1 VKGQDRAVA
10 LIVFV
15 LMAITSPRAQQQPSP
30 GPQLITRLPESTIT
44 GLVGIQPL
52 TSGTLEE
59 AIHLGSEKETGD
71 VISRGLLVVAYDRAF
86 PGGLPRTPDEMQ
98 RAQDRA
104 GVGKVPPE
112 FVAVWL
118 GNIPFS
124 VFIESPFVRAASQ
137 VSEARRKY
145 QPQPVLNVGVLNASK
160 VTVVVSP
167 GRDFTKADAIE
178 NVVIKRGTDILRPTA
193 TTLTPTV
200 ISNAMGA
207 SRELSQGR
215 FTFDFPAFAT
225 DAPITMVLIGRTAN
239 TEIPVPVDVLKQL
252 R

>member
-1 VKGQDRAVA
+1 MKGQGKIAA
-10 LIVFV
+10 LIVFG
-15 LMAITSPRAQQQPSP
+15 LMTSASPRARQQSP
-30 GPQLITRLPESTIT
+30 AAPPLITRLPDSTIS
-44 GLVGIQPL
+44 GLIGIQPL
-52 TSGTLEE
+52 NSATLEE
-59 AIHLGSEKETGD
+59 AIRLGSEKETGD

-98 RAQDRA
+98 RVQDRA

-112 FVAVWL
+112 FLAVWL
-118 GNIPFS
+118 GNIPFT
-124 VFIESPFVRAASQ
+124 VFMESPFVRAASQ

-160 VTVVVSP
+160 VTVVVTP
-167 GRDFTKADAIE
+167 GRDFRNADAIE

-193 TTLTPTV
+193 TTVTPTV
-200 ISNAMGA
+200 VSNAMGA
-207 SRELSQGR
+207 SRELTQGR
-215 FTFDFPAFAT
+215 FTFDFATFAT
-225 DAPITMVLIGRTAN
+225 DAPITIVLIGRTAN